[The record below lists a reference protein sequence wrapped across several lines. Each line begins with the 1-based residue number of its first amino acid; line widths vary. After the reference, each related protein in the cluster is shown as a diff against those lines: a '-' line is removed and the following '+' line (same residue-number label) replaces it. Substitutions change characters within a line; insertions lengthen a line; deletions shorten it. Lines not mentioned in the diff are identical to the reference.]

1 MNTLN
6 RILSRRLL
14 IWHVW
19 GNKKICFTDGED
31 PKSRAATNQVESEKS
46 ELSSGESETPDAP
59 GAPAAGDGRGDCKGW
74 SAFCW
79 SRDQEGLPARERP
92 SEKSELNSGESETP
106 GHDTS
111 EADAPGAGDG
121 RGDCKERSAFCWSR
135 DQEGLPACERPGSS
149 TSSLHPRASEGSGL
163 QMPHCPQEDA
173 CGDIR

>member
-14 IWHVW
+14 IWRVW

-59 GAPAAGDGRGDCKGW
+59 GAPAAGDGHGDCKGR
-74 SAFCW
+74 STFCW
-79 SRDQEGLPARERP
+79 SRDQEGLPAR
-92 SEKSELNSGESETP
+92 
-106 GHDTS
+106 
-111 EADAPGAGDG
+111 
-121 RGDCKERSAFCWSR
+121 
-135 DQEGLPACERPGSS
+135 ERPGSS

-163 QMPHCPQEDA
+163 HLPHCPQEDA